1 MTFANAIADIAEG
14 YACKRP
20 SWRGYVYRDNITAA
34 TADTSEKYDIV
45 FVNKGG
51 TKFTYPYD
59 TSSSLSEYTKFT
71 KELVTAM
78 KADDWI
84 QGAKADFELAREGNS
99 DGDF

>member
-1 MTFANAIADIAEG
+1 MTFSNAISDLATG

-34 TADTSEKYDIV
+34 TGDESEKYDIV
-45 FVNKGG
+45 FVNKAG

-59 TSSSLSEYTKFT
+59 TSSTLNEYSKFT

-84 QGAKADFELAREGNS
+84 TGAKADFELARDGSAE
-99 DGDF
+99 GDF